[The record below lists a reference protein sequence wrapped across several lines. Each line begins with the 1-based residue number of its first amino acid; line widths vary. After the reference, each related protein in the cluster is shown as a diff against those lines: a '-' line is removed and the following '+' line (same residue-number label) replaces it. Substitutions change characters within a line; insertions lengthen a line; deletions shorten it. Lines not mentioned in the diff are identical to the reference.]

1 MKLRFYFFLIF
12 FTFFFLFYPGDS
24 YYTNLFAYNRPL
36 FQKAEKQILHSE
48 TALSVPILR
57 NFTYP
62 EVSAEGVYV
71 VDYPSFTPFFEKNS
85 HQHFYPASTTKIIT
99 ALVAEDIFPPQKII
113 TVNRLEKN
121 GQIMGL
127 NENERITVE
136 NLLYGMLVYSG
147 NDAAF
152 ALADTYGYDGF
163 INLMNKKAEQLSM
176 HDSHFANPAGFDDV
190 NNYSSPYD
198 LTLAARELLKNPLL
212 AKIVST
218 KEITVSDADFK
229 YSHKLVN
236 INRLLGEIPG
246 LRGLKTGSTDLAGE
260 SLVSFYKTDTHSFL
274 IVVLKSYDRFTDT
287 KTIINWINENVEY
300 LTIKL

>member
-1 MKLRFYFFLIF
+1 MKPRFYFFFIF

-24 YYTNLFAYNRPL
+24 YYVNLFAYNRPL
-36 FQKAEKQILHSE
+36 FLKAEKQISPAE
-48 TALSVPILR
+48 TSLSVPILR
-57 NFTYP
+57 FSTIP
-62 EVSAEGVYV
+62 QISAEGVYV

-99 ALVAEDIFPPQKII
+99 ALVVADIFPLQKVI
-113 TVNRLEKN
+113 TVNQPEKE

-127 NENERITVE
+127 NDNERITVE
-136 NLLYGMLVYSG
+136 NLLYGMLVLSG
-147 NDAAF
+147 NDAAYSF
-152 ALADTYGYDGF
+152 ADTYGYDAF
-163 INLMNKKAEQLSM
+163 IELMNKKAQQLHM
-176 HDSHFANPAGFDDV
+176 HDSHFSNPAGFDDR

-218 KEITVSDADFK
+218 KEITVHDEDSLYF
-229 YSHKLVN
+229 HKLVN

-260 SLVSFYKTDTHSFL
+260 NLVSFYKTDTHSFL
-274 IVVLKSYDRFTDT
+274 IVVLKSFDRFTDT
-287 KTIINWINENVEY
+287 KTIIKWINENVDY